1 MKTTLQKDF
10 NLALEN
16 SHSEELSIRAVC
28 HFLAALERYRRTLPN
43 GQASELR
50 HEIGRRELLYFPTDK
65 ELDGLHAR
73 VLQDGIF
80 VWCGENVGEDLL
92 FIGAISMADLYRVAR
107 SILPPKYMMTSHNAW
122 ACGKEPLVTAF
133 LSEK

>member
-16 SHSEELSIRAVC
+16 PNSEELSIRAVC
-28 HFLAALERYRRTLPN
+28 HFIAALERYRRTLPDD
-43 GQASELR
+43 QVYKLR
-50 HEIGRRELLYFPTDK
+50 HEIGRRELLYFPADS
-65 ELDGLHAR
+65 ELGSLHAR

-80 VWCGENVGEDLL
+80 AWSGEKTDEGLL
-92 FIGAISMADLYRVAR
+92 FIGTISVAELYRAAR
-107 SILPPKYMMTSHNAW
+107 SILPPKYMMVSHSAW

-133 LSEK
+133 LSGK